1 MFELEEVQESYVLAQ
16 LQTLKTNKAIGLD
29 KISARLLKCASC
41 SISKSVTRLLNLS
54 IKNNNFPKIWKCAKV
69 TALFKSGERSNPTN
83 YRPIS
88 VLPTLNKILER
99 TVHSQLYSH
108 LITNNLITSKQF
120 GFRQRYSTITALTN
134 FADETLSNMECGRLC
149 GAVFLDLS
157 KAFDTVDHSILLHK
171 LKAMGVSSST
181 VGWFESYLSNRMQ
194 QTSCGSE
201 LSDALPLTFG
211 VPQGSILGPLLF
223 LVYINDLPSITNKCN
238 VSLYADDTVLYC
250 CASDVNDLEKNLNED
265 LFKLAIWLNENKL
278 TLNLNKTRSMI
289 IGSDRSYVIYLR
301 YLSLS
306 TILKYPTPAIS
317 ST

>member
-41 SISKSVTRLLNLS
+41 SISKSITRLLNLS
-54 IKNNNFPKIWKCAKV
+54 IKSNHFPKIWKCAKV

-88 VLPTLNKILER
+88 VLPTLSKLLER
-99 TVHSQLYSH
+99 TVHSKLYSH
-108 LITNNLITSKQF
+108 LITNNLLTSKQF

-201 LSDALPLTFG
+201 LSDALPVTFG
-211 VPQGSILGPLLF
+211 IPQGRILGPLLF

-250 CASDVNDLEKNLNED
+250 YASDVNDHVASQDKPYG
-265 LFKLAIWLNENKL
+265 FM
-278 TLNLNKTRSMI
+278 RSPC
-289 IGSDRSYVIYLR
+289 L
-301 YLSLS
+301 
-306 TILKYPTPAIS
+306 
-317 ST
+317 